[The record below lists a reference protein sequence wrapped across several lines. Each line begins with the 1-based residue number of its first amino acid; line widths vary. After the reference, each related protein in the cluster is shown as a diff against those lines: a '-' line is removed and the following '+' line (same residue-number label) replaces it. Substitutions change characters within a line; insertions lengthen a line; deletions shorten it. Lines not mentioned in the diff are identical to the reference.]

1 MSLAGT
7 DGAGLND
14 AGMSVLCLCRMGRCG
29 LLHALQIVVL
39 LIGASSIGQAADIR
53 VLLSDDSAPYQEA
66 YEAIRAGL
74 QGLGH
79 DISPID
85 AGKPAPGEL
94 GSASL
99 VVAVGVR
106 ATESMFNLSSRPP
119 LLVILV
125 PREWYLKS
133 AQPELSRSTAKG
145 VSAIYVDQPFDR
157 QARLIRLAF
166 PDAKRVGL
174 VISAKREAL
183 VGKLQAELRR
193 QGLSLEHEAISTD
206 RELIGA
212 LERVL
217 PSSDLLLALPDPIA
231 FNRNTAQSVFLTSYR
246 YRDPVLGYS
255 SSLTRAG
262 ALLSL
267 YSTPA
272 QVGRQAADWIRKAGQ
287 GAPPSLPPPS
297 HPDYF
302 SVSINSQVAR
312 SLGIK
317 LPAEAELVRELG
329 GEP

>member
-1 MSLAGT
+1 MSLAGPVE
-7 DGAGLND
+7 AGLND
-14 AGMSVLCLCRMGRCG
+14 AGMGILPLCRKARRG
-29 LLHALQIVVL
+29 LLALLQGAVL
-39 LIGASSIGQAADIR
+39 SIAVLAGGQAADIK
-53 VLLSDDSAPYQEA
+53 VVLSDDSAPYQEA
-66 YEAIRAGL
+66 YQAIRAGL
-74 QGLGH
+74 QGQGH
-79 DISPID
+79 DIARVD
-85 AGKPAPGEL
+85 AGRLDADEL

-106 ATESMFNLSSRPP
+106 AADVLDQLSPRPP
-119 LLVILV
+119 LLAILV
-125 PREWYLKS
+125 PREWYLKNARAVPAGS
-133 AQPELSRSTAKG
+133 VSSPL
-145 VSAIYVDQPFDR
+145 SAIYVDQPFDR

-174 VISAKREAL
+174 VVGEKREPL
-183 VGKLQAELRR
+183 VRKLQAALHR
-193 QGLSLEHEAISTD
+193 QGLSLEHETISTE
-206 RELIGA
+206 RELIGS

-231 FNRNTAQSVFLTSYR
+231 FNRTTAQTIFLTSYR

-272 QVGRQAADWIRKAGQ
+272 QVGRQAAEWIAAAGA
-287 GAPPSLPPPS
+287 GAMLRMPPPS
-297 HPDYF
+297 YPDYF
-302 SVSINSQVAR
+302 SVSINNQVAR

-317 LPAEAELVRELG
+317 LPAEAELLRELG

>member
-7 DGAGLND
+7 DGAGLNA
-14 AGMSVLCLCRMGRCG
+14 AGMSILPLCRKARRG
-29 LLHALQIVVL
+29 LLPLLQGGVL
-39 LIGASSIGQAADIR
+39 LIAALSVGQAAEIR
-53 VLLSDDSAPYQEA
+53 VVLSDDSAPYQEA
-66 YEAIRAGL
+66 YQAIRAGL
-74 QGLGH
+74 QGH
-79 DISPID
+79 DIARID
-85 AGKPAPGEL
+85 AGRLDPGEL

-106 ATESMFNLSSRPP
+106 ATEALGQLSSRPP
-119 LLVILV
+119 LLAILV

-133 AQPELSRSTAKG
+133 AQPVLTRAGSQP

-157 QARLIRLAF
+157 QARLIKLAF
-166 PDAKRVGL
+166 PDARRVGL
-174 VISAKREAL
+174 VIGEKRDPL
-183 VGKLQAELRR
+183 VRQLQAALHR
-193 QGLSLEHEAISTD
+193 QGLSLEHETISTE
-206 RELIGA
+206 RGLIGS

-217 PSSDLLLALPDPIA
+217 QSSELLLALPDPVA
-231 FNRNTAQSVFLTSYR
+231 FNRNTAQTIFLTSYR

-255 SSLTRAG
+255 HSLTRAG

-272 QVGRQAADWIRKAGQ
+272 QVGRQAAEWIDAAGAGQ
-287 GAPPSLPPPS
+287 GEMLRLPPPS

-302 SVSINSQVAR
+302 SVSINNQVAR

>member
-1 MSLAGT
+1 
-7 DGAGLND
+7 LND
-14 AGMSVLCLCRMGRCG
+14 AGISVLCLYRMGRFG

-39 LIGASSIGQAADIR
+39 LIGAPSIGQAADIR
-53 VLLSDDSAPYQEA
+53 VVLSDDSAPYQEA

-79 DISPID
+79 DVSRID
-85 AGKPAPGEL
+85 AGRLAASEL

-106 ATESMFNLSSRPP
+106 ATESLFHLSSRPP

-133 AQPELSRSTAKG
+133 AQPVLSRSAAKG

-157 QARLIRLAF
+157 EARLIRLAF

-174 VISAKREAL
+174 VTGEKREAL
-183 VGKLQAELRR
+183 IGKLQAELRR

-206 RELIGA
+206 RELIGS

-246 YRDPVLGYS
+246 YRVPVLGYS

-287 GAPPSLPPPS
+287 GASPSLPPPS

-302 SVSINSQVAR
+302 NVSINKQVAR

>member
-1 MSLAGT
+1 VSLAGT
-7 DGAGLND
+7 DGAGLIV
-14 AGMSVLCLCRMGRCG
+14 AGMSMLSPCRMARYV
-29 LLHALQIVVL
+29 LFHALQIVVL
-39 LIGASSIGQAADIR
+39 LIGVPSIGKAADIR

-79 DISPID
+79 DISRID
-85 AGKPAPGEL
+85 AGRFAPGEL
-94 GSASL
+94 ESASL
-99 VVAVGVR
+99 IVAVGVR
-106 ATESMFNLSSRPP
+106 ATESLFHLSSRPP

-133 AQPELSRSTAKG
+133 AQPVLSGSGAKP
-145 VSAIYVDQPFDR
+145 VSVIYVDQPFDR

-166 PDAKRVGL
+166 PEARRVGL
-174 VISAKREAL
+174 VIGEKREAL
-183 VGKLQAELRR
+183 VSKLQAELRR
-193 QGLSLEHEAISTD
+193 QGLSLEHEKISTD
-206 RELIGA
+206 RELIGS

-217 PSSDLLLALPDPIA
+217 PSSDLLLALPDPVA
-231 FNRNTAQSVFLTSYR
+231 FNRNTAQSIFLTAYR

-272 QVGRQAADWIRKAGQ
+272 QVGRQATEWIRKAGQ
-287 GAPPSLPPPS
+287 GEMQGLPPPS

-302 SVSINSQVAR
+302 SVSINNQVAR

-329 GEP
+329 RLP

>member
-1 MSLAGT
+1 
-7 DGAGLND
+7 
-14 AGMSVLCLCRMGRCG
+14 
-29 LLHALQIVVL
+29 
-39 LIGASSIGQAADIR
+39 
-53 VLLSDDSAPYQEA
+53 
-66 YEAIRAGL
+66 
-74 QGLGH
+74 
-79 DISPID
+79 
-85 AGKPAPGEL
+85 
-94 GSASL
+94 
-99 VVAVGVR
+99 VR
-106 ATESMFNLSSRPP
+106 ATESLVNLSSRPP

-133 AQPELSRSTAKG
+133 AQPVLSRSAAKG

-166 PDAKRVGL
+166 PDARRVGL
-174 VISAKREAL
+174 VIGAEREAL
-183 VGKLQAELRR
+183 VGKLEAELRR
-193 QGLSLEHEAISTD
+193 QGLSLEYEAISTD

-272 QVGRQAADWIRKAGQ
+272 QVGRQAADWIRNAGQ
-287 GAPPSLPPPS
+287 DAAPSLPPPS

>member
-1 MSLAGT
+1 
-7 DGAGLND
+7 
-14 AGMSVLCLCRMGRCG
+14 
-29 LLHALQIVVL
+29 
-39 LIGASSIGQAADIR
+39 
-53 VLLSDDSAPYQEA
+53 
-66 YEAIRAGL
+66 
-74 QGLGH
+74 
-79 DISPID
+79 
-85 AGKPAPGEL
+85 
-94 GSASL
+94 
-99 VVAVGVR
+99 VGVR
-106 ATESMFNLSSRPP
+106 ATESLFHLSSRPP

-125 PREWYLKS
+125 PRDWYLKS
-133 AQPELSRSTAKG
+133 AQPVLSGSAAKG

-174 VISAKREAL
+174 VISEKREAL
-183 VGKLQAELRR
+183 VGKLKAELRR
-193 QGLSLEHEAISTD
+193 QGLSLEHEAIPTD
-206 RELIGA
+206 RELIGS

-302 SVSINSQVAR
+302 SVSINKQVAR

-317 LPAEAELVRELG
+317 LPAESELVRELG
-329 GEP
+329 GLP